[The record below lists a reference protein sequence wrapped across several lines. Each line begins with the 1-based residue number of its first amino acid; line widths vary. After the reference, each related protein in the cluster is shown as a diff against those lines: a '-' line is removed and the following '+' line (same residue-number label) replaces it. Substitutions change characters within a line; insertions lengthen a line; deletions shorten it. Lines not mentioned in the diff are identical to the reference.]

1 MLCCGRAGRGMG
13 FVGVGRGGH
22 RGKPVGSGYSRMGSA
37 PTRPGQPRAGVESRR
52 RALASP
58 PTRAARPGAATGG
71 FSAKQAGGG
80 GFSFGSRSRL
90 EGRERRSCGER
101 TSWGTARAG
110 WAPAPGWARG
120 EEGDA
125 VCRHRGPMVLNRVD
139 HDVLGCLGRW
149 VGGHRSPGA
158 ARPAGRRAT
167 AATAAAAAAAQVRA
181 SQGQPVCTAQ
191 ESTWWYPLPAK
202 ARAV

>member
-1 MLCCGRAGRGMG
+1 MGGQGGAWVSWAWAGAATAANRWAAATAVWVRRQRGPGSQGLEWKAGGGPLLRLQQGRRGRGRRQGALARSRQGGGALALAAGRGW
-13 FVGVGRGGH
+13 RGG
-22 RGKPVGSGYSRMGSA
+22 SGG
-37 PTRPGQPRAGVESRR
+37 
-52 RALASP
+52 
-58 PTRAARPGAATGG
+58 
-71 FSAKQAGGG
+71 
-80 GFSFGSRSRL
+80 
-90 EGRERRSCGER
+90 SCGER

-139 HDVLGCLGRW
+139 HDALGCLGRW